1 MHTTR
6 PESGPKKPCYMGVFL
21 GLIFHISLPLAPHI
35 VPLLLAQ
42 SNSGA
47 NRGTIPLPPIPEKGP
62 AAYRAMPGF
71 RHRPLGGQRRLQRG
85 IKGLHCLPEVAAIST
100 RPAFAQH
107 IAPPIQKQAAVF
119 LAVVCTPLYHKGAD
133 GCPFLPGQFAGH
145 SVTSRCLVA

>member
-6 PESGPKKPCYMGVFL
+6 PGSGHKKPCYMGVFW
-21 GLIFHISLPLAPHI
+21 GLIFHISLPLVPHI

-62 AAYRAMPGF
+62 AAYRAIPGF

-107 IAPPIQKQAAVF
+107 IALPIQKQAAVF
-119 LAVVCTPLYHKGAD
+119 LTVVGAPLHHKRAD
-133 GCPFLPGQFAGH
+133 DQSFLPG
-145 SVTSRCLVA
+145 